1 MSKINIRYRLLRLV
15 NMSDDLDREGASSSI
30 RSGIQFQ
37 GANVF
42 ILACAIIIASVGLNV
57 NSIPVIIGAMLIS
70 PVMAP
75 ILGFGFG
82 LGIRDNQLVKSSLK
96 NFLIM
101 VSISIGASFL
111 YFLLSPLRLENP
123 TELLARTNPTLYD
136 VLIALFGG
144 FAGILELSRKKKG
157 TVISGVAIA
166 TALMPPLCTV
176 GYGLSLLNARY
187 IFGALYLFIINSIF
201 IALATFITV
210 KYLKYPVVAASDTQ
224 RHLSRRSV
232 IVLLLIVIIPSIF
245 SAVQIVRQSNFSRH
259 VQQLV
264 SSHPTIG
271 SGFIYDHKT
280 HFTSRHSAVE
290 FFLAGPV
297 PSEQEMESFY
307 IAAEELGIFRNQIIL
322 KSNVSDH
329 RGLESELVKD
339 LYEAS
344 EQRITTLTDS
354 IAKLNDS
361 LKAHQSVAALNN
373 AVAHEVMVQ
382 HPIVTRVVLGNAHTL
397 SSVSDANTQT
407 EYVVL
412 LETPVA
418 ISQAEIDKLQAWLC
432 VRLGQPKVSVIQTV
446 TSN

>member
-1 MSKINIRYRLLRLV
+1 MSKTNIRHRLLKLV
-15 NMSDDLDREGASSSI
+15 NMSDDLDREGASDSI
-30 RSGIQFQ
+30 RSGIRFQ

-42 ILACAIIIASVGLNV
+42 ILACAIVIASVGLNV

-70 PVMAP
+70 PVMSP

-82 LGIRDNQLVKSSLK
+82 LGVRDNQLVKSSLK

-111 YFLLSPLRLENP
+111 YFLLSPLQLENP

-210 KYLKYPVVAASDTQ
+210 KYLKYPVVAANDTG
-224 RHLSRRSV
+224 RRLSRRSV
-232 IVLLLIVIIPSIF
+232 GILLLIVIIPSII
-245 SAVQIVRQSNFSRH
+245 SAVQIVHQSNFSRH
-259 VQQLV
+259 VQQLI

-290 FFLAGPV
+290 LFIAGPA

-307 IAAEELGIFRNQIIL
+307 IAAEEVGIFRNQIIL
-322 KSNVSDH
+322 KSNQSA
-329 RGLESELVKD
+329 RFGTESELVKD
-339 LYEAS
+339 LYAAS
-344 EQRITTLTDS
+344 EQRIAALTDS
-354 IAKLNDS
+354 IARLTDS
-361 LKAHQSVAALNN
+361 LKAHQSVDALYN

-382 HPIVTRVVLGNAHTL
+382 YPVVSRVVLGNAHTL
-397 SSVSDANTQT
+397 SSVSDANAQT
-407 EYVVL
+407 GFVVL

-418 ISQAEIDKLQAWLC
+418 LAGAEIDKLQAWLC
-432 VRLGQPKVSVIQTV
+432 VRLNQQKVSVIQTV
-446 TSN
+446 KSI